1 MSIQSE
7 LNSRTDKLAA
17 ILAGANARISAKDG
31 TAASNLSGLPAAI
44 DNIKGGGGE
53 EVIIWHEYEV
63 MPKNYDF
70 PITAPDGHGIRKVT
84 VLGDADLIPENIK
97 KGVNLF
103 NVAGSY
109 VGYITVASEDDLPA
123 DADDGTIAV
132 VEG

>member
-44 DNIKGGGGE
+44 DSIKGGGGE
-53 EVIIWHEYEV
+53 EVITWHEYEV

-109 VGYITVASEDDLPA
+109 VGYITVASEDDLPT